1 MVLRKLSIFGFKS
14 FADKTDVEFGEGVTA
29 VIGPNGCGKS
39 NVIDA
44 VRWVFGEQRPTVLR
58 SANMQDVIFSGSQK
72 RSALNMAEVTLTIE
86 NTKKLLPTDYHDI
99 AITRRIYRSGESEY
113 LINRVPCRLRD
124 IHTMFLD
131 TGVGNSGYTTIENGM
146 INTILSD
153 KAEERRVLFEEAAGI
168 GKYKERRRDS
178 LRQLDKTRQDLL
190 RINDTVQEADRQV
203 RMLARH
209 VEKAN
214 RYKRYFGDL
223 KALEVGVE
231 NRRYMALT
239 DAVMQRKKEMDECE
253 EKRQT
258 VKAATAAAETNIEK
272 MQLGALEQEKE
283 LEIASRNVSEANE
296 KIIGI
301 DRDISVHRERL
312 AFQRENVVRCERERT
327 GLQEQIESGAALKSQ
342 VEKGVIEHST
352 ELDECKEKVSHA
364 QADLNAE
371 DAKVDAIRLDADR
384 LSSEQIAVI
393 NTMGEHKNVIA
404 SLRSDLTNAIERR
417 ERDEKE
423 LHVLQDRCNE
433 YKDAMDRCRTQLA
446 SAHEAH
452 QNLSAS
458 REALLGRIET
468 EDNNYQG
475 LIEKEKRLEAQIDS
489 CKSQRAFL
497 EGLDASFEG
506 YEAGVKAV
514 LAEKSSGAVGIVAD
528 LVRVPEESMVGLV
541 ERVLGQSVQTV
552 VFNTDADLKKA
563 VEFLNREQAG
573 YARMVSLERLRKLS
587 SGAQAFEGLEK
598 LRTYVQTSDEHACV
612 ADYLF
617 SNIFLTQ
624 DSAAAFS
631 LSLDNAHSVFVS
643 RDARDGVVCLE
654 NGCVLAGTPKKLQ
667 PGLLQRKQQIEK
679 LAVDVDRFEKDYQ
692 RIVHEKEI
700 CIINRDEAKFAL
712 VEVDEK
718 LNAGRQMQQEQETTI
733 KHFENE
739 SRTVDSKMQTIRME
753 LGNTRERIAD
763 CEAKIREADVVCGEL
778 DARRAA
784 VEAEGERAREGL
796 AATQEERNRMAD
808 HLKNIELE
816 MMALTNRI
824 NQDRHDVER
833 LTQNIVQ
840 YNAKKDAVMEEK
852 RTAETEIL
860 SLESGIAVQEQDLVR
875 LTSQREDL
883 ERVRD
888 GQREKYNGILVE
900 IDELRK
906 ALKTES
912 NDVEELSNR
921 IHGLELDQTRDDQE
935 KRRIRE
941 RIWQAYEVD
950 LESPPAD
957 IMRVEQE
964 DAAVTENI
972 SMFKERLRR
981 LGDVNMA
988 ALSDFESESARL
1000 KEMTIQR
1007 DDLQTAVND
1016 LETAIKKLDKEARVQ
1031 FVATFDQVRKNFVT
1045 MFTTLFEGGEAFLTL
1060 EENVD
1065 PLEAAITINVR
1076 PAGKKMRGVNLLSG
1090 GERALTAISL
1100 LFSLYLVKPSAYCIL
1115 DELDAPLDDANIG
1128 RFVNLLKKFSEQ
1140 TQFIVVTHN
1149 KRTMEAADLLYGV
1162 TQQERGVST
1171 IVSVKFEEAALQAA

>member
-14 FADKTDVEFGEGVTA
+14 FADKTDVEFGSGVTA

-72 RSALNMAEVTLTIE
+72 RSALNLAEVTLTIE

-113 LINRVPCRLRD
+113 LINKVLCRLRD

-131 TGVGNSGYTTIENGM
+131 TGVGNSAYTTIENGM

-209 VEKAN
+209 VDKAN

-231 NRRYMALT
+231 NRRYVSLT
-239 DAVMQRKKEMDECE
+239 EAVLQRKKEMDECE
-253 EKRQT
+253 EMRQT
-258 VKAATAAAETNIEK
+258 VKASAAAAEANIEK

-312 AFQRENVVRCERERT
+312 AFQRENVVRCAREQT
-327 GLQEQIESGAALKSQ
+327 SMQEQIESSSALKSQ
-342 VEKGVIEHST
+342 VEKGIIEHAT
-352 ELDECKEKVSHA
+352 ELDECKEKVSRAHA
-364 QADLNAE
+364 ELNAE
-371 DAKVDAIRLDADR
+371 DARVDGIRKESDR
-384 LSSEQIAVI
+384 LSSEQIAII
-393 NTMGEHKNVIA
+393 NAMGERKNVIA
-404 SLRSDLTNAIERR
+404 SLRSDLSNAIERS

-423 LHVLQDRCNE
+423 LHVLLDRSNE
-433 YKDAMDRCRTQLA
+433 YRDATERCRAQLA

-458 REALLGRIET
+458 REVLLGRIET
-468 EDNNYQG
+468 EDKNYQG

-489 CKSQRAFL
+489 CKSQRTFL

-506 YEAGVKAV
+506 YEAGVKAL
-514 LAEKSSGAVGIVAD
+514 LAGKSSGAVGIVAD
-528 LVRVPEESMVGLV
+528 LVRVPDESVVGLV
-541 ERVLGQSVQTV
+541 ERVLGQAVQTV
-552 VFNTDADLKKA
+552 VFNTEEDLKKGVA
-563 VEFLNREQAG
+563 FLNTEKAG

-587 SGAQAFEGLEK
+587 LSSQALAGSEK
-598 LRTYVQTSDEHACV
+598 LRNYVQTSDEHACV

-617 SNIFLTQ
+617 SNVFLTQ
-624 DSAAAFS
+624 DS
-631 LSLDNAHSVFVS
+631 DNAFKLSRENERSVFVS
-643 RDARDGVVCLE
+643 RDGVVCLE
-654 NGCVLAGTPKKLQ
+654 NGCVLAGTPKKQ
-667 PGLLQRKQQIEK
+667 QAGLLQRKQQIEK
-679 LAVDVDRFEKDYQ
+679 LAVDIERSEKDYQ
-692 RIVHEKEI
+692 RIVHDKEI

-718 LNAGRQMQQEQETTI
+718 LNAGRQLQQEQETTI
-733 KHFENE
+733 KHFDNE
-739 SRTVDSKMQTIRME
+739 SRTVDSKMQNIRAE
-753 LGNTRERIAD
+753 LDATRARIAD
-763 CEAKIREADVVCGEL
+763 CESKMRDADVVCGEL
-778 DARRAA
+778 DARRVI
-784 VEAEGERAREGL
+784 VEAEGEGARTSL

-824 NQDRHDVER
+824 NQDKQDVGR
-833 LTQNIVQ
+833 LAQNIVQ
-840 YNAKKDAVMEEK
+840 YSAKKETVMEEK
-852 RTAETEIL
+852 RTAESEIQ
-860 SLESGIAVQEQDLVR
+860 SLESRIAAQEQDLVR
-875 LTSQREDL
+875 MTALRQELDH
-883 ERVRD
+883 VRD
-888 GQREKYNGILVE
+888 LRREKYNSLLLE
-900 IDELRK
+900 IEEIRK
-906 ALKTES
+906 TLKTES
-912 NDVEELSNR
+912 NDIEELSNR
-921 IHGLELDQTRDDQE
+921 IHGFDLDQTRDDQE

-950 LESPPAD
+950 LESPPED
-957 IMRVEQE
+957 IIRVEQE
-964 DAAVTENI
+964 DAEAAENI
-972 SMFKERLRR
+972 TMFKERLRR

-988 ALSDFESESARL
+988 ALADFESESARL

-1007 DDLQTAVND
+1007 DDLQTAVDD
-1016 LETAIKKLDKEARVQ
+1016 LETAIKKLDKEARTQ
-1031 FVATFDQVRKNFVT
+1031 FVATFDQVQKNFVT

-1171 IVSVKFEEAALQAA
+1171 IVSVKFEDAALQAA